1 MRKYIFIIFTLIP
14 LMSNAF
20 YAIVDGIYYDLDSE
34 KKEATVISG
43 IDYTTYMGNIVIP
56 SSIEYE
62 GVEYIV
68 TTIGSSAFGD
78 SFGLIKITIPES
90 VTKIGSSAF
99 GNTVDLNQVNYL
111 GSMESWCKISF
122 DGTRSNGFLWLSLQN
137 AWDNPMFCC
146 GGEEIKDVL
155 NIPETVKTINP
166 YSFCYLY
173 VKQINLYNVKKI
185 GRWAFM
191 DCKKLKDVYCYSPF
205 VPQCD
210 NTAFNNKI
218 IMTATLHVPE
228 EALELYK
235 SDSSWRNF
243 GNIVSI
249 DNTNINNIERKE
261 EKAIGIYSVE
271 GRLINSEKKGI
282 NIIRMSDGT
291 IKKVIIK

>member
-1 MRKYIFIIFTLIP
+1 MRKYVLIIFALIP

-56 SSIEYE
+56 SSIEHE
-62 GVEYIV
+62 GIEYSV
-68 TTIGSSAFGD
+68 TAIGSSAFDD
-78 SFGLIKITIPES
+78 SFGLTKITIPES
-90 VTKIGSSAF
+90 VTKIGLSAF
-99 GNTVDLNQVNYL
+99 GNTVNLNRVTYL

-122 DGTRSNGFLWLSLQN
+122 AGDRSNGFLWLSLEN
-137 AWDNPMFCC
+137 NPLFCC
-146 GGEEIKDVL
+146 GGEEIKDIL

-173 VKQINLYNVKKI
+173 VKQINLYDVEII
-185 GRWAFM
+185 GKWAFM

-228 EALELYK
+228 ESLELYK
-235 SDSSWRNF
+235 SDSSWKNF
-243 GNIVSI
+243 GSIVPI
-249 DNTNINNIERKE
+249 DNTNIYNIERNE
-261 EKAIGIYSVE
+261 VKAIGIYSVE